1 MEFIFFVIFVAEFL
15 SIPSATRG
23 ILSQVIF
30 LSGGIQMPGISEQVS
45 VGFWCTEGGKM
56 QMDVL

>member
-30 LSGGIQMPGISEQVS
+30 LSGGIQMQGISEQVS
-45 VGFWCTEGGKM
+45 VGLWSPE
-56 QMDVL
+56 L